1 MLRVKVSMP
10 SINWQKRAVR
20 RMPQEEI
27 DSIRLPPPPAR
38 QSKINTIDVLANGLK
53 QKEMRMTDM
62 YSYMARMEKEIEGF
76 HCRERTCREA
86 LFELKTAGKL
96 NIRFCECGQATF
108 YSWKK

>member
-1 MLRVKVSMP
+1 
-10 SINWQKRAVR
+10 
-20 RMPQEEI
+20 
-27 DSIRLPPPPAR
+27 
-38 QSKINTIDVLANGLK
+38 
-53 QKEMRMTDM
+53 M